1 MTYKTKTQKATFYV
15 ILVVVGLLIT
25 VIFVTAT
32 TYTQLAIASLLYPP
46 LAYFAFKY
54 FPEKSGKRSSER
66 LVVKIKSEDKPR
78 KRPVEIVDIDKR
90 AFLKMIGA
98 AGFSF
103 FIFSLFTRRVE
114 DLIFNRN
121 YRTGNNSTDSLSGN
135 RGTSSIEPTEGYK
148 VTEISTDESS
158 YYYGF
163 VNKDGNWY
171 IMREDPNEGSFR
183 YVKGDINFSSGWKK
197 REGLKYDYFH
207 NVFN

>member
-54 FPEKSGKRSSER
+54 FPAKSGKRSSER
-66 LVVKIKSEDKPR
+66 LVVKIKSEDKPK

-121 YRTGNNSTDSLSGN
+121 YGAGNNSTGSLSGN
-135 RGTSSIEPTEGYK
+135 GGTSSIEPTEGYK

-171 IMREDPNEGSFR
+171 VMREDPTEGSFR

-197 REGLKYDYFH
+197 RESLKYDYFH